1 MKHRSRIPLRN
12 NLWRLWV
19 SGLFLL
25 GTLAIAASPTAPP
38 VVLHLRNGD
47 RLTGE
52 ILKETRKAL
61 VLRSTAAG
69 KITVPLDLIE
79 RREILGLPKAAVASG
94 ASTNSPPSVAPVT
107 TPAVPALAKGLVPVP
122 VPTAPPSA
130 ISARTNH
137 SEIPGLW
144 TGRWLPRWLTPF
156 TTNWHG
162 NVGLGMN
169 LGFGTTERQTFF
181 ATANANHTWQR
192 IINSANY
199 NAAYGLVNEI
209 ESANR
214 MEGLLKTEVFVD
226 RSRKLYAYNLA
237 LGGYDAIRLI
247 DRRLEEGVGMG
258 YRVYERPRVVVTMEL
273 GGQYQSFNYARQED
287 RHLWSAR
294 ISENLNWRPSDKLT
308 LTQKFQFMPNIADV
322 SDYRVRMDLI
332 ASFPVFKRITLSLN
346 VVNEYESLPPRG
358 VDNNDLQITTNVNIT
373 F

>member
-1 MKHRSRIPLRN
+1 MA
-12 NLWRLWV
+12 
-19 SGLFLL
+19 GLFLL
-25 GTLAIAASPTAPP
+25 GTPAIAATPTAPP

-52 ILKETRKAL
+52 ILKETRKGL

-79 RREILGLPKAAVASG
+79 RREIPGSATAATAAIASPSSTNLPPVAPPATPGTAPAVVKGASPAPSGLNPASGVASP
-94 ASTNSPPSVAPVT
+94 TNRFENPS
-107 TPAVPALAKGLVPVP
+107 
-122 VPTAPPSA
+122 
-130 ISARTNH
+130 
-137 SEIPGLW
+137 LW
-144 TGRWLPRWLTPF
+144 SGRWLPGWLTPF

-169 LGFGTTERQTFF
+169 LGFGTTERQMFF
-181 ATANANHTWQR
+181 ATANANHAWQR
-192 IINSANY
+192 IINAASY

-209 ESANR
+209 EAANR
-214 MEGLLKTEVFVD
+214 MEGMLKTEVFVD

-237 LGGYDAIRLI
+237 LVGYDDVRLI

-258 YRVYERPRVVVTMEL
+258 YRVYQRPRLIVNMEL
-273 GGQYQSFNYARQED
+273 GGQYQSFSYARQD
-287 RHLWSAR
+287 NRQIWSAR
-294 ISENLNWRPSDKLT
+294 ISENLNWKPSDKLT
-308 LTQKFQFMPNIADV
+308 LTQKLQFMPNVADL

-346 VVNEYESLPPRG
+346 AANEYESLPPRG